1 MWHRGLLTGPHFNF
15 RRIFDM
21 EQYQGGF
28 QSPNNQQYQYQPQY
42 QPQQP
47 NDPFKGKAIASMVL
61 GIVSLVFFWAGI
73 FSLAA
78 LICGVIAV
86 ILGAQAR
93 KGAQNLGIK
102 VNGMATAGMITG
114 LIGAILCVIGF
125 ISCVACVS
133 CYGNALNEFGSEFGE
148 LAELIEDSMY

>member
-1 MWHRGLLTGPHFNF
+1 
-15 RRIFDM
+15 M

-28 QSPNNQQYQYQPQY
+28 QSPNNQQYQQPQYQQPQY

-73 FSLAA
+73 ASLAA

-133 CYGNALNEFGSEFGE
+133 CYGSALNEFGSEFGE

>member
-1 MWHRGLLTGPHFNF
+1 
-15 RRIFDM
+15 M

-28 QSPNNQQYQYQPQY
+28 QSPNNDQQQYQQQAYQNNQY
-42 QPQQP
+42 QGGYPQKP

-61 GIVSLVFFWAGI
+61 GIVSLVFFWAGM

-78 LICGVIAV
+78 LVCGVIAV

-93 KGAQNLGIK
+93 KGAQNMGMK
-102 VNGMATAGMITG
+102 PNGMATAGLIMG
-114 LIGAILCVIGF
+114 LIGAIVSLIGF
-125 ISCVACVS
+125 ISCVACLS
-133 CYGNALNEFGSEFGE
+133 LSGSALNQFGSDLDG